1 MARETDYLLMESG
14 NDRVAQSGAI
24 LIEYGMILVVVL
36 LVSFALVQLIGGQVL
51 GMFNGMLNAFG

>member
-1 MARETDYLLMESG
+1 MESG
-14 NDRVAQSGAI
+14 GTDRAAESGAI

-51 GMFNGMLNAFG
+51 GMFNGVLDAFG

>member
-1 MARETDYLLMESG
+1 MESG
-14 NDRVAQSGAI
+14 NGGAAETGAI

-51 GMFNGMLNAFG
+51 GFFTRAVSAFG